1 MARMRKRRAGAA
13 KRTTMADLARLAGV
27 AKITVSRALA
37 GSASVR
43 PELRRR
49 IEELANEHGYRINA
63 SAQSLRLQRTDS
75 IAAVIEM
82 NPSAERP
89 MFEPLLLR
97 MIGAM
102 LQEATLT
109 GYRLVL
115 TIRSQVERR
124 PSLDVDGI
132 VLLGQG
138 ANDSS
143 TQNLRKLGVPM
154 VVWGAPEP
162 VIDDDLTFIG
172 SDNRAGGTLIAAH
185 LVEIG
190 RSRVLFVGDT
200 AHPEVRLRMEG
211 LEGGL
216 RGAGARMMQVPSEFN
231 RGAARDAMLRA
242 LEFGVPFDAV
252 VAASDEMAL
261 GVIAALRE
269 RGLRVPEDVAVV
281 GFDDSLADANLTS
294 VRQDFSRAGREAV
307 QLLLKAIAGEP
318 TPPSS
323 LLPVELVVRGS
334 TVPENTSLP

>member
-1 MARMRKRRAGAA
+1 MRKQRVTTA

-37 GSASVR
+37 GSESVR
-43 PELRRR
+43 PEVRRR
-49 IEELANEHGYRINA
+49 IEDLAIEHGYRINS
-63 SAQSLRLQRTDS
+63 SAQSLRLQRTGS

-102 LQEATLT
+102 LQEATLS

-124 PSLDVDGI
+124 PMLDVDGV

-162 VIDDDLTFIG
+162 GLDDGVTFIG
-172 SDNRAGGTLIAAH
+172 SDNHAGGKLIASH
-185 LVEIG
+185 LTQIG

-211 LEGGL
+211 LEAGL
-216 RGAGARMMQVPSEFN
+216 KAAGARIMQIPSEFN
-231 RGAARDAMLRA
+231 RGAASDAMLRA

-261 GVIAALRE
+261 GVIAALRD
-269 RGLRVPEDVAVV
+269 RKLRVPEDVAVI
-281 GFDDSLADANLTS
+281 GFDDSLMDADLTS
-294 VRQDFSRAGREAV
+294 VRQDFFRGGREAV
-307 QLLLKAIAGEP
+307 QLLLRTIAGDP
-318 TPPSS
+318 TPPVS
-323 LLPVELVVRGS
+323 LLPVELVARGS
-334 TVPENTSLP
+334 TVPSLSSKT